1 MGTHPIFESDFDC
14 LTVECVMSNEH
25 GDYAGGGG
33 ENGQQQQANVL
44 DVANVHD
51 QSAVRSFIGQGSH
64 HPPALPLS
72 ARTNSDL
79 IHCSSQNSSMLGRT
93 ATQFQSEKHSLK
105 LLSSLNRFRA
115 SGYLCDV
122 TLKIQARQF
131 HAHKTI
137 LASSSPYFEAMFT
150 SCMEESQM
158 SEVEIKDVS
167 PEAMELLIDFCYT
180 TTITIE
186 EDNVQQLLPAACL
199 LQMSQV
205 QQYCC
210 EFLSKQLHP
219 SNCLGIRAF
228 ADRHSCNELLNISQT
243 YTAQH
248 FEEVSQSEEYLLLPI
263 EQLVNILSSDELNV
277 KSEEDVFKAAMDWMN
292 YDLAARKCHL
302 QRVFENVRF
311 PLMTAKFLVGTV
323 DKNQLIRTEGAC
335 RDLVDEAK
343 NYLLLPQERGHM
355 QGPRTR
361 PRRPVNPYE
370 VLFAVGGWC
379 SGDAIQTVERYDPI
393 REEWCLVESMNKR
406 RCGVG
411 VAVLDNYVYAIGGH
425 DGTSYLQTVEKYDP
439 IQDNWSTDV
448 ATTSTCRTSVGVAV
462 LDGYLYAIGGQDGG
476 SCLDLVE
483 RYDPINNRWE
493 RKASMKTRRLGVGVA
508 VLNKFVYAVGGSN
521 GGTPWDSVERYN
533 PANDTWTSVASM
545 STARKHLGCAVYQ
558 DFIYAVGGRDD
569 TTELNSVER
578 YSDKDN
584 CWKPVVAMQTK
595 RSGVGLA
602 VVGGQLLA
610 VGGFDGVNYLK
621 TVEIFNHNASNWILC
636 GNTGSMHYRRLGGG
650 VGVVKLKQP
659 FAYDRSSTMP
669 ILRKDKKKYS

>member
-205 QQYCC
+205 QQYYYW
-210 EFLSKQLHP
+210 
-219 SNCLGIRAF
+219 I
-228 ADRHSCNELLNISQT
+228 
-243 YTAQH
+243 
-248 FEEVSQSEEYLLLPI
+248 
-263 EQLVNILSSDELNV
+263 SSD
-277 KSEEDVFKAAMDWMN
+277 VFFM
-292 YDLAARKCHL
+292 RFI
-302 QRVFENVRF
+302 VF
-311 PLMTAKFLVGTV
+311 
-323 DKNQLIRTEGAC
+323 
-335 RDLVDEAK
+335 
-343 NYLLLPQERGHM
+343 
-355 QGPRTR
+355 
-361 PRRPVNPYE
+361 
-370 VLFAVGGWC
+370 
-379 SGDAIQTVERYDPI
+379 S
-393 REEWCLVESMNKR
+393 
-406 RCGVG
+406 
-411 VAVLDNYVYAIGGH
+411 
-425 DGTSYLQTVEKYDP
+425 
-439 IQDNWSTDV
+439 
-448 ATTSTCRTSVGVAV
+448 
-462 LDGYLYAIGGQDGG
+462 
-476 SCLDLVE
+476 
-483 RYDPINNRWE
+483 
-493 RKASMKTRRLGVGVA
+493 
-508 VLNKFVYAVGGSN
+508 
-521 GGTPWDSVERYN
+521 
-533 PANDTWTSVASM
+533 
-545 STARKHLGCAVYQ
+545 
-558 DFIYAVGGRDD
+558 
-569 TTELNSVER
+569 
-578 YSDKDN
+578 
-584 CWKPVVAMQTK
+584 
-595 RSGVGLA
+595 
-602 VVGGQLLA
+602 
-610 VGGFDGVNYLK
+610 
-621 TVEIFNHNASNWILC
+621 
-636 GNTGSMHYRRLGGG
+636 
-650 VGVVKLKQP
+650 KLS
-659 FAYDRSSTMP
+659 FS
-669 ILRKDKKKYS
+669 L